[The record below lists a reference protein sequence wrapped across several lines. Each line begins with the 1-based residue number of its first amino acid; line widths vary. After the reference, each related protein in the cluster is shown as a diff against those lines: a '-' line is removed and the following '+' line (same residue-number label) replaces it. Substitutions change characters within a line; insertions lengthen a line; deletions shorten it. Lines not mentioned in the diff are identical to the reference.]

1 MRVEVTVKP
10 HAKEAR
16 VAEREGGLDVWVTAP
31 PADGRANEELVELL
45 ADHFEVSRQ
54 SVEIVRGHTS
64 HKKIVDISLW
74 QKR

>member
-1 MRVEVTVKP
+1 MRVEVTVKL

-16 VAEREGGLDVWVTAP
+16 VEERGNKLDVWLTAP
-31 PADGRANEELVELL
+31 PEGGRANEELVDVL

-54 SVEIVRGHTS
+54 SVEIVRGYAS
-64 HKKIVDISLW
+64 RRKVVDISLW